1 MIRKRVSKGKLDKG
15 YICMHSRGMGGGQ
28 HDMPR
33 EQTLVDVEIK
43 RGYYKKRKPLI
54 LASVY

>member
-1 MIRKRVSKGKLDKG
+1 MIRKGVSKGKLDKG
-15 YICMHSRGMGGGQ
+15 YICVAQQGKRVGG
-28 HDMPR
+28 DNMPR

-43 RGYYKKRKPLI
+43 RGYLKPLI